1 MDKPQSFTY
10 LRCVHTLIAYP
21 EKAQRDLLYAA
32 FAESHLLEML
42 TGVPRSSNTVE
53 KEPVNGLFAFGYI
66 ATDEKPVYVYFRAS
80 TFGSPN
86 TEYEQIREQASFI
99 HRHADAYYFA
109 LLLREAWFE
118 WADDYISRRLELPM
132 RRIGYEEFL
141 SAMEKQ
147 NMEAF
152 SQNMRQ
158 ELAHYRRHLQK
169 EYEGILYPYRSSDA
183 RLRQYAALWHIR
195 SEINAQRRNLFTQ
208 GIELDIRTQ
217 PHVHSSHLDQVFLR
231 QHPAYRLKAGDYEL
245 RLFWELEKDGLF
257 LRMWLPPMREKA
269 ARAVHT
275 YIRKQAQ
282 AIIGDRFMLGRTRG
296 TLKGIDSYHAREVNL
311 IRIELP
317 EMQEIL
323 TVRSAENFHALTE
336 KLSRDLTDA
345 INLLPAM
352 TQRLQEQSLSVR
364 IE

>member
-1 MDKPQSFTY
+1 
-10 LRCVHTLIAYP
+10 VHTLIAYP

-32 FAESHLLEML
+32 CAGSPLLEML
-42 TGVPRSSNTVE
+42 TGIPRASDTIE
-53 KEPVNGLFAFGYI
+53 KDPLNGLFALGYI
-66 ATDEKPVYVYFRAS
+66 APDEKPVYVYFRAS

-132 RRIGYEEFL
+132 QPIGYEKLL
-141 SAMEKQ
+141 SAAEKL
-147 NMEAF
+147 NIDAF
-152 SQNMRQ
+152 PEPVRQ
-158 ELAHYRRHLQK
+158 ELSHYFRHLRK
-169 EYEGILYPYRSSDA
+169 EYDGILHPYRFMDA

-195 SEINAQRRNLFTQ
+195 LAMNVQRAGLFTQ
-208 GIELDIRTQ
+208 DIEWDIRTQ

-231 QHPAYRLKAGDYEL
+231 QHPAYRLKVGEYEL

-275 YIRKQAQ
+275 HIRKQAQ
-282 AIIGDRFMLGRTRG
+282 AAIGDRFPLGRTRG

-317 EMQEIL
+317 EMQELL
-323 TVRSAENFHALTE
+323 TVRSAEAFQELTE
-336 KLSRDLTDA
+336 KLSKDLADA
-345 INLLPAM
+345 LHLLPLIN
-352 TQRLQEQSLSVR
+352 QRLQEQCLTVR
-364 IE
+364 ME